1 MEEEQIF
8 TKLFGT
14 ISIIDEN
21 HLDTLLLTMDK
32 NNATIL
38 LIHAVKL
45 AYESQL
51 FSLGESEVISRAIR
65 VLNRIDNPIDEK
77 KDDE

>member
-14 ISIIDEN
+14 ISILDEH

-51 FSLGESEVISRAIR
+51 YSLGESEVISRAMR
-65 VLNRIDNPIDEK
+65 VLNRVEPTEEK

>member
-14 ISIIDEN
+14 ISILDEH
-21 HLDTLLLTMDK
+21 HLDTLLLAMDK

-51 FSLGESEVISRAIR
+51 YSLGESEVISRAIR
-65 VLNRIDNPIDEK
+65 VLNRVEPTEEK

>member
-8 TKLFGT
+8 TKLFGS
-14 ISIIDEN
+14 ISILDEH

-51 FSLGESEVISRAIR
+51 YSLGESEVISRAIR
-65 VLNRIDNPIDEK
+65 VLNRVEPTEETT
-77 KDDE
+77 DDE

>member
-8 TKLFGT
+8 TKLFGS
-14 ISIIDEN
+14 ISILDEH

-32 NNATIL
+32 NSSTIL

-51 FSLGESEVISRAIR
+51 YSLGESEVISRAIR
-65 VLNRIDNPIDEK
+65 VLNRVEPTEEK

>member
-8 TKLFGT
+8 TKLFGS
-14 ISIIDEN
+14 ISILDEH

-51 FSLGESEVISRAIR
+51 YSLGESEVISRAIR
-65 VLNRIDNPIDEK
+65 VLNRVEPTEEK

>member
-8 TKLFGT
+8 TKLFGS
-14 ISIIDEN
+14 ISILDEH

-51 FSLGESEVISRAIR
+51 YSLGESEVISRAIR
-65 VLNRIDNPIDEK
+65 VLNRVEPIEEK

>member
-14 ISIIDEN
+14 ISILDEH

-51 FSLGESEVISRAIR
+51 YSLGESEVISRAIR
-65 VLNRIDNPIDEK
+65 VLNRVEPTEEK